1 MVQNQM
7 ILIVNDN
14 ENEEDN
20 DKGEEDNEVTRD
32 H

>member
-1 MVQNQM
+1 MVQNQI

-14 ENEEDN
+14 DNEEDN

>member
-14 ENEEDN
+14 DNEEDN
-20 DKGEEDNEVTRD
+20 DEGEEDNEVTRD

>member
-14 ENEEDN
+14 DNEEDN